1 MFIEKFVAI
10 LLISKYLNIRLSQAR
25 FCISKDTRNIVTN
38 NPVRSIFSQIIS
50 NIAHFH
56 YWFFMT
62 TKRSLRMSKDSIL
75 LLSLQHY
82 RYIISWFA
90 LLH

>member
-38 NPVRSIFSQIIS
+38 NPVRSIFSQRTIKLFPI
-50 NIAHFH
+50 
-56 YWFFMT
+56 
-62 TKRSLRMSKDSIL
+62 
-75 LLSLQHY
+75 
-82 RYIISWFA
+82 
-90 LLH
+90 